1 MVASLYQRSSCGS
14 TRAKRCVVLPVRRR
28 KTFSILAMLL
38 VCIMAAALLEC
49 QVHAG
54 SSADEHAAQHEH
66 AAPKGHHDH
75 TSMSLTGHMACL
87 IAVLPTGIF
96 LVWFAIAW
104 LHVSFWCVRITP
116 HALLPFIPPR
126 TAAS

>member
-1 MVASLYQRSSCGS
+1 
-14 TRAKRCVVLPVRRR
+14 VLPVRRR

-38 VCIMAAALLEC
+38 ICIMAAAFLEC

-54 SSADEHAAQHEH
+54 SSVDEHAA
-66 AAPKGHHDH
+66 PRGHHPH
-75 TSMSLTGHMACL
+75 TSMSITGHMACL
-87 IAVLPTGIF
+87 IAVLPTAMF

-104 LHVSFWCVRITP
+104 LHVSFWRVRVTP

-126 TAAS
+126 TAAH

>member
-1 MVASLYQRSSCGS
+1 M
-14 TRAKRCVVLPVRRR
+14 LPVRRR

-54 SSADEHAAQHEH
+54 VSVDEHAAQHEH
-66 AAPKGHHDH
+66 AASRGHHHH
-75 TSMSLTGHMACL
+75 TSLSLTGHMACL
-87 IAVLPTGIF
+87 IAVLPTVMF
-96 LVWFAIAW
+96 LVWFAIVW
-104 LHVSFWCVRITP
+104 LHVSFWCVRATP

-126 TAAS
+126 TAAQ

>member
-1 MVASLYQRSSCGS
+1 MVAYLYQRSSS
-14 TRAKRCVVLPVRRR
+14 DSARAKRCVVLPARRR

-54 SSADEHAAQHEH
+54 VSVDEHAASR
-66 AAPKGHHDH
+66 GHHHH
-75 TSMSLTGHMACL
+75 TSLSLTGHMACL
-87 IAVLPTGIF
+87 IAVLPRVMF
-96 LVWFAIAW
+96 LVWFAIVW
-104 LHVSFWCVRITP
+104 LHVSFWCVRATP

-126 TAAS
+126 T

>member
-1 MVASLYQRSSCGS
+1 M
-14 TRAKRCVVLPVRRR
+14 LPVRRR

-54 SSADEHAAQHEH
+54 VSVDEHAAQHEH
-66 AAPKGHHDH
+66 AASRGHHHH
-75 TSMSLTGHMACL
+75 TSLSLTGHMACL
-87 IAVLPTGIF
+87 IAVLPTAIF

-104 LHVSFWCVRITP
+104 LHVSFWCVRVTP
-116 HALLPFIPPR
+116 TRIAAVHPPKNCRPVVSMRRVSTCRLLER
-126 TAAS
+126 